1 MSVPKE
7 NLPFAVCV
15 CSLLDTCG
23 FVTVDIKAKLPSYS
37 FLSSSQ
43 VVFACLHVFSAGWE
57 SVFPPLRLLRP
68 RTGELTQIK
77 GLSVCVTKQCQDKDI
92 CRPSIRSIW
101 FFFFFLSLQPNQL
114 CSVLLLFFSPPF
126 LETRKKNTLF
136 SSASSLN
143 DVFHIYGEFYV
154 FQICTKHPSLHA
166 VSLSV

>member
-57 SVFPPLRLLRP
+57 SVFPPLRLLHP

-101 FFFFFLSLQPNQL
+101 FFFLSFFAAQPTLFCSFALFFLP
-114 CSVLLLFFSPPF
+114 LFGN
-126 LETRKKNTLF
+126 KKKKTLF